1 MHLPHPN
8 FLICKMMGW
17 TLNVLGVIVMFKQ
30 DIAQLLRMQSFMLV
44 EKGYPWK
51 IANTLH
57 HAKALA
63 YLRDLPMAGKQS
75 STVHTC

>member
-17 TLNVLGVIVMFKQ
+17 TLNVLGAIAMFKQ
-30 DIAQLLRMQSFMLV
+30 DIAQFLWMQSFMLV
-44 EKGYPWK
+44 EKGCPWK
-51 IANTLH
+51 IASTLH

-63 YLRDLPMAGKQS
+63 YLRDLATAG
-75 STVHTC
+75 